1 MIILSERTPNPEAM
15 KFLPQARLTDGPA
28 LAFGPDAKGSPLAS
42 RLFALPG
49 VRRVLI
55 AADFLTVTR
64 APDGPPWSDLRYA
77 VLAAIAEHLD
87 SGEPA
92 VAAGQTG
99 AAPQP
104 SGDTLED
111 EIRDV
116 LGRYVRP
123 GVAADGGDILF
134 DRFDA
139 GTGVLWIRMQGACGG
154 CPSARLT
161 LKANVERIVR
171 RFVPEVLEVS
181 EAVSDA
187 AGPPPPSRLKAWVSS
202 FKGGAGP
209 RPRTVFTRSRADSA
223 GG

>member
-15 KFLPQARLTDGPA
+15 KFLPQARLADGPA
-28 LAFGPDAKGSPLAS
+28 LAFEPDTQGSPLAA

-64 APDGPPWSDLRYA
+64 DPDGPPWSELRYA
-77 VLAAIAEHLD
+77 VIGAIAEHLD

-92 VAAGQTG
+92 VLEGGGGIA
-99 AAPQP
+99 QP
-104 SGDTLED
+104 ASGGGIED

-134 DRFDA
+134 DRFDPA
-139 GTGVLWIRMQGACGG
+139 TGVLWIRMQGACGG

-181 EAVSDA
+181 EAVSEA
-187 AGPPPPSRLKAWVSS
+187 ADPAPPSRLKAWVSS

-209 RPRTVFTRSRADSA
+209 RPRTLFTRSRANSA

>member
-1 MIILSERTPNPEAM
+1 MIILSERTPNPDAM
-15 KFLPQARLTDGPA
+15 KFLPQARLADGPA
-28 LAFGPDAKGSPLAS
+28 LAFEPGAPGSPLAA

-49 VRRVLI
+49 VRQVLI

-64 APDGPPWSDLRYA
+64 APDGPPWSELRYA
-77 VLAAIAEHLD
+77 VIAAIAEHLD

-92 VAAGQTG
+92 VLAGQ
-99 AAPQP
+99 AATAP
-104 SGDTLED
+104 SAPGVGLED

-134 DRFDA
+134 DRFDPA
-139 GTGVLWIRMQGACGG
+139 TGVLWIRMQGACGG

-161 LKANVERIVR
+161 LKGNVERIVR

-181 EAVSDA
+181 EAVADA
-187 AGPPPPSRLKAWVSS
+187 PDPAPASRLQAWISS

-209 RPRTVFTRSRADSA
+209 RPRTVFTRSRANSA